1 MVWGYHAAEPNSYLV
16 ITGAGVKGLKLTK
29 KAMVLPFQ
37 KVTKISVTP
46 FHFTTDLQAMTSEKL
61 QVCLPAVFT
70 IGPKDDLESLMKYA
84 GLMTDNNSDN
94 GVASRE
100 HIQNIIMGIVEGET
114 RSVVS
119 NITMKELFEK
129 RSLYRTKVVE
139 HVQTELTQFGLH
151 IYNASIKEL
160 RDMPGSHY
168 FEYQSRKAHEGAQ
181 ANAKVDVA
189 HARMQGEIGE
199 AESVG
204 RTKQE
209 IAKIN
214 ANTAVQET
222 ERKIEKA
229 MAESRFKS
237 QEIDIERKLNIER
250 IQAERA
256 AELRDADLQK
266 GVQESKALMELE
278 RMRATTVT
286 KAKVA
291 KESAAEEADAQL
303 YKARQAA
310 EAHAFQQSKTAD
322 LELYTT
328 EKQAEG
334 HYHKKQ
340 RETEA
345 KFLQDSKAADASLYR
360 KQQDALGDFEIK
372 KAEAEALYIRHERE
386 AAGIIQLATAYEKLG
401 NVLGGPQ
408 GVRDW
413 MMLQNNIPVQL
424 AKANAE
430 AIRGLQPKINVWT
443 TGAQDSAAVDS
454 FAPIKNIMQS
464 LPPLF
469 STIQDQTGML
479 PPTWLA
485 QMPNGNG
492 RTDSAHGLP
501 LAVEKHKG
509 INGA

>member
-1 MVWGYHAAEPNSYLV
+1 A
-16 ITGAGVKGLKLTK
+16 
-29 KAMVLPFQ
+29 
-37 KVTKISVTP
+37 
-46 FHFTTDLQAMTSEKL
+46 
-61 QVCLPAVFT
+61 
-70 IGPKDDLESLMKYA
+70 
-84 GLMTDNNSDN
+84 
-94 GVASRE
+94 
-100 HIQNIIMGIVEGET
+100 
-114 RSVVS
+114 
-119 NITMKELFEK
+119 
-129 RSLYRTKVVE
+129 
-139 HVQTELTQFGLH
+139 
-151 IYNASIKEL
+151 
-160 RDMPGSHY
+160 
-168 FEYQSRKAHEGAQ
+168 
-181 ANAKVDVA
+181 AKVDVA

-469 STIQDQTGML
+469 STIHDQTGML

-492 RTDSAHGLP
+492 RTDSAHELP

>member
-1 MVWGYHAAEPNSYLV
+1 
-16 ITGAGVKGLKLTK
+16 
-29 KAMVLPFQ
+29 
-37 KVTKISVTP
+37 
-46 FHFTTDLQAMTSEKL
+46 
-61 QVCLPAVFT
+61 
-70 IGPKDDLESLMKYA
+70 
-84 GLMTDNNSDN
+84 
-94 GVASRE
+94 
-100 HIQNIIMGIVEGET
+100 
-114 RSVVS
+114 
-119 NITMKELFEK
+119 
-129 RSLYRTKVVE
+129 
-139 HVQTELTQFGLH
+139 
-151 IYNASIKEL
+151 
-160 RDMPGSHY
+160 
-168 FEYQSRKAHEGAQ
+168 
-181 ANAKVDVA
+181 
-189 HARMQGEIGE
+189 MQGEIGE
-199 AESVG
+199 AENLG
-204 RTKQE
+204 KTKQE

-229 MAESRFKS
+229 MADSRFKS

-256 AELRDADLQK
+256 AELKDADLQK
-266 GVQESKALMELE
+266 GVHESKALMELE

-291 KESAAEEADAQL
+291 KESAAQEADAQL
-303 YKARQAA
+303 YKARQNA
-310 EAHAFQQSKTAD
+310 EAIAFQQSKTAD

-345 KFLQDSKAADASLYR
+345 RFLQDSKTADASLYR

-386 AAGIIQLATAYEKLG
+386 AAGIKQLASAYEALG

-443 TGAQDSAAVDS
+443 TGGAQGDASGVDS

-469 STIQDQTGML
+469 STIQDQTGMM
-479 PPTWLA
+479 PPAWLA
-485 QMPNGNG
+485 QMPDGGHG
-492 RTDSAHGLP
+492 RKDSAQDAPTALT
-501 LAVEKHKG
+501 KHKG
-509 INGA
+509 INGS